1 MLNVKLHEKYST
13 QIISS
18 RDKKSIF
25 GVSSNGSVSCE
36 RRKKDAEIYLIY
48 MYMSWNHIK

>member
-13 QIISS
+13 QIISG

-25 GVSSNGSVSCE
+25 GVSSNGSVSGE

-48 MYMSWNHIK
+48 MYMS